1 MTIYII
7 SIYPPPST
15 LSRRITTFLVGYTVN
30 VNLYLPLE
38 SWMGVV
44 DPILYTA
51 IFYCRNHGFANAL
64 EAFVQDRP
72 GSTKTKN
79 CLTKLHVSSPTKIKR
94 KISLVFFFSRGT
106 FQNGRNLS
114 HFFFYRCN
122 TSKMKPLPGF
132 LSWKKIG
139 KIQNCCFLFVPNSP
153 ISDLWE

>member
-1 MTIYII
+1 MSSQKLSETSVQFLHSFPSFSSAFFEGYIQPKIMTIYII

-94 KISLVFFFSRGT
+94 KISLVFFFFEG
-106 FQNGRNLS
+106 NIP
-114 HFFFYRCN
+114 
-122 TSKMKPLPGF
+122 K
-132 LSWKKIG
+132 W
-139 KIQNCCFLFVPNSP
+139 
-153 ISDLWE
+153 